1 MRSIP
6 GFQYGALS
14 AVRYGVRVAALGLA
28 LVAVSGRAGLADNVH
43 EPSPEKIVENFL
55 GVVFG
60 PASAHLAPQP
70 LRKWVKPIRVSVIGT
85 GPSKVSSLVQSH
97 LEHLKYLTKHDIEY
111 LPQGDVNY
119 VVLMTPDIATDVL
132 TTHRALAR
140 NFFVSDAVMEQ
151 TVNSHRGKSQCYYV
165 TAWNDA
171 LIQGALVVVPSG
183 RDIATIYLC
192 LIRQMAQ
199 ALGLLYNGAS
209 PDFSVFSNATRF
221 VDLTTQDMT
230 FLRMLYDPRLKPGM
244 SLDDVRRLAP
254 EILRDIETRR
264 RAQ

>member
-1 MRSIP
+1 MGVVL
-6 GFQYGALS
+6 GFGRAALRC
-14 AVRYGVRVAALGLA
+14 AKVAALGLA
-28 LVAVSGRAGLADNVH
+28 LAGAVGGSAFAGSVY

-60 PASAHLAPQP
+60 PASGDLASQP
-70 LRKWVKPIRVSVIGT
+70 LRKWDKQIRVSVVGS
-85 GPSKVSSLVQSH
+85 GPAQIVPHVQSH
-97 LEHLKYLTKHDIEY
+97 LQHLKYLTNHDIEFM
-111 LPQGDVNY
+111 PQGDVNY
-119 VVLMTPDIATDVL
+119 VVLMTSDIAADVL

-140 NFFVSDAVMEQ
+140 NFFVSDAAMEQ
-151 TVNSHRGKSQCYYV
+151 IVNSHRGKSQCYYV
-165 TAWNDA
+165 ATWNGS

-183 RDIATIYLC
+183 RDVATIYLC

-199 ALGLLYNGAS
+199 ALGLLYNGAP

-244 SLDDVRRLAP
+244 SFDEVRRLAP
-254 EILRDIETRR
+254 EILRDLEAGH
-264 RAQ
+264 RAR